1 MKTKAASTDKLAY
14 IPVNR
19 VLPVLFP
26 SCTGKAGKDTLFFSI
41 LYQEKM
47 CVMEFRTGEVRNLI
61 FRVCIHCFAEKKSI
75 IAGPS

>member
-26 SCTGKAGKDTLFFSI
+26 SCTGKAGKDTLFSAF
-41 LYQEKM
+41 
-47 CVMEFRTGEVRNLI
+47 CT
-61 FRVCIHCFAEKKSI
+61 KKKCALWSFVLERCEI
-75 IAGPS
+75 